1 MTGTDTIV
9 SGHSVFT
16 CVCVCVCVCVRV
28 WHTHTHTHTY
38 IYISTYIHTH
48 KHIHTHIHTYT
59 YLHTCIHTH
68 TQTPT
73 HTNIH
78 KSIHKYGQ
86 WAQSLHLW
94 NSEKKKLKPST
105 YITPK
110 APYRGCFERHYLEG
124 TFANVYDP
132 EEHRQRC
139 HQRREKALFRV

>member
-16 CVCVCVCVCVRV
+16 CVCVCVCVCVCACV
-28 WHTHTHTHTY
+28 THTHTHTY
-38 IYISTYIHTH
+38 IHIHIYIHAYIHTH
-48 KHIHTHIHTYT
+48 KHP
-59 YLHTCIHTH
+59 H
-68 TQTPT
+68 TQTS
-73 HTNIH
+73 TNL
-78 KSIHKYGQ
+78 SINTVNGHNLFTCGILK
-86 WAQSLHLW
+86 
-94 NSEKKKLKPST
+94 KKKLKPST